1 MLEETK
7 TKLVEW
13 EGSMLVFIFRIVLA
27 LINTWIII
35 SIVDVYLMGFAK
47 PLLQLKLMKKS
58 YMIEKTNRID
68 YQEHFD
74 CAGYSSAFVLRNFG
88 IKASGTEVYENIPS
102 KMKNR
107 YVYPKM
113 IPRVLRTY
121 GLQAEYRKGN
131 LIALKN
137 EVVKGNPVIV
147 LIRYQVKK
155 PWLHFVPVVGYD
167 EDYIYLAES
176 LLEKVNVR
184 DTGVY
189 NRKVP
194 VEEFKQLW
202 NTSMIKMP
210 LYHHTY
216 FAVKEP

>member
-1 MLEETK
+1 
-7 TKLVEW
+7 
-13 EGSMLVFIFRIVLA
+13 MLVFIFRIVLA

-47 PLLQLKLMKKS
+47 PLLQLKLLKLKKRR
-58 YMIEKTNRID
+58 KTNRID

-147 LIRYQVKK
+147 LIRYQVNN
-155 PWLHFVPVVGYD
+155 FQ
-167 EDYIYLAES
+167 I
-176 LLEKVNVR
+176 
-184 DTGVY
+184 
-189 NRKVP
+189 
-194 VEEFKQLW
+194 
-202 NTSMIKMP
+202 I
-210 LYHHTY
+210 
-216 FAVKEP
+216 